1 MLAASFYRKG
11 KVHMKRIT
19 MAAIALGLACA
30 SASWAQGLQP
40 SKDACAY
47 SVPEL
52 ETALGIKLQA
62 GRGSEVGFSGGKQL
76 SCSYSGKG
84 LHSVTLTQVR
94 MDNAASLAANF
105 DRFKA
110 GTMEPIAGDADKARW
125 QLGQGDLTDVTLD
138 YLRAN
143 TQTQV
148 RVSGVNMKNAAEV
161 TQMRARVQKL
171 RRLP

>member
-1 MLAASFYRKG
+1 
-11 KVHMKRIT
+11 MKRT
-19 MAAIALGLACA
+19 MMTAIGLVLAGA

-40 SKDACAY
+40 SKDACVY

-52 ETALGIKLQA
+52 EMALGIKLQA
-62 GRGSEVGFSGGKQL
+62 GRGSEVGFAGGKQL

-94 MDNAASLAANF
+94 MDNAASLAADF

-110 GTMEPIAGDADKARW
+110 GTMEPIVGDTDKARW
-125 QLGQGDLTDVTLD
+125 QLGQGDLTAVALD

-143 TQTQV
+143 TQIQV

-161 TQMRARVQKL
+161 AQMRARVQKL

>member
-1 MLAASFYRKG
+1 
-11 KVHMKRIT
+11 MKRIT

-62 GRGSEVGFSGGKQL
+62 GRGSEVGFAGGKQL

-94 MDNAASLAANF
+94 MDNAASLAADF

-110 GTMEPIAGDADKARW
+110 GTMEPIVGDTDKDEQTRPEMQHKHDQW
-125 QLGQGDLTDVTLD
+125 SYEHQKCRHQLN
-138 YLRAN
+138 LRN
-143 TQTQV
+143 L
-148 RVSGVNMKNAAEV
+148 RNELAE
-161 TQMRARVQKL
+161 R
-171 RRLP
+171 